1 MGSALDLI
9 IMTGIDDLHENLV
22 FAGDLSYDQ
31 SINHVYCPSVLLAP
45 S

>member
-1 MGSALDLI
+1 MGSALDLK
-9 IMTGIDDLHENLV
+9 IMTGVDDLHENLV

-31 SINHVYCPSVLLAP
+31 SINHGYYPSVLLAP